1 VVQKALRIAII
12 SREYPPDTG
21 FGGIATFAS
30 HLARGLVELGHD
42 VVVITLAKAEP
53 KTLFEDGIHVHRV
66 KPLLRDNDLG
76 LLGRAV
82 PYTRY
87 VISTASALWQKFT
100 ELHREKPFDV
110 VDSPELLAEGFFP
123 SLSKVAPLVI
133 RLYTPHSKF
142 IAEGLHNVSASFDH
156 QCVAMVERAAMLCAD
171 AITSPSR
178 DLAEFVSK
186 DLNYPLEKIR
196 LIYNPIDPSVFC
208 PEGPHAIE
216 ASDDRLKIVFVGR
229 LEERKGIRYLVQ
241 AIPEVVRNQARAHFY
256 IIGDDTNT
264 AAGQKSALSELKE
277 FIQTAGCEKSVTFI
291 PRVLLSEL
299 PAYYRSA
306 DVSVVPSVYDNSPYT
321 CLEAMSCGRA
331 VIGTTGGGTREYLI
345 DGQSGVLVPPRD
357 PQAIARELK
366 RLLNNPAERK
376 RLGDNARARVLEKFQ
391 RKEIARQTA
400 ALYSDAIAHFNEHCQ
415 PALYTNDY
423 QTFLPASQ
431 EFTQSFNMML
441 HDQLFHWSWRYR
453 IATTLHSLRTRP
465 RFFIA
470 QSILRFAKAIVPSW
484 SASPEQAPPPITWL
498 ENQVRAKQQEAKTK
512 ELAVPSPVTK

>member
-1 VVQKALRIAII
+1 VVQTALRIAII

-30 HLARGLVELGHD
+30 HLARGLVELGHE

-53 KTLFEDGIHVHRV
+53 KTLSEEGIDIHRV

-110 VDSPELLAEGFFP
+110 VDSPELLAEGFFT

-142 IAEGLHNVSASFDH
+142 IAEGLHNVSPSFDH
-156 QCVAMVERAAMLCAD
+156 QCVAMVERAAMLGAD
-171 AITSPSR
+171 ALTSPSR
-178 DLAEFVSK
+178 DLAEFVAQ

-196 LIYNPIDPSVFC
+196 LIYNPIDPTVFC
-208 PEGPHAIE
+208 PEGLCAIE
-216 ASDDRLKIVFVGR
+216 PSADRLKVIFVGR
-229 LEERKGIRYLVQ
+229 LEERKGIKYLVH
-241 AIPEVVRNQARAHFY
+241 AIPEVLREVPNARFY

-264 AAGQKSALSELKE
+264 AAGQKSALFELKE
-277 FIQTAGCEKSVTFI
+277 YIRANSCESSVTFI

-331 VIGTTGGGTREYLI
+331 VIGTTGGGTREYLV
-345 DGQSGVLVPPRD
+345 DGESGVLVPPRD
-357 PQAIARELK
+357 PDAIARELK
-366 RLLNNPAERK
+366 KLLKNRPERK
-376 RLGDNARARVLEKFQ
+376 RLGDNARSRVLEKFQ

-400 ALYSDAIAHFNEHCQ
+400 ALYADAIVHFHEKRS
-415 PALYTNDY
+415 PALYSSDY
-423 QTFLPASQ
+423 QTFLPAAQ
-431 EFTQSFNMML
+431 QFTRSFNMML
-441 HDQLFHWSWRYR
+441 HEELFHWSWRYR

-470 QSILRFAKAIVPSW
+470 QSVLRLAKAIVPSW
-484 SASPEQAPPPITWL
+484 ATSSHCAPAPITWL
-498 ENQVRAKQQEAKTK
+498 ENQVLLKQREATT
-512 ELAVPSPVTK
+512 ELAVSAPAKK